1 MVLSSVPSEEVLP
14 PEGSEQNAG
23 TTEQRD
29 ERKYAPDQRVGGRV
43 ISYQWLG
50 RPVIGVR
57 VVAFGSHGI
66 C

>member
-1 MVLSSVPSEEVLP
+1 
-14 PEGSEQNAG
+14 
-23 TTEQRD
+23 
-29 ERKYAPDQRVGGRV
+29 V